1 VAVSPPRDV
10 IAVMRAGDVRHGA
23 MFGRGPTLVV
33 MAEESLW
40 CEREESAAALVAVS
54 AVLESFGR
62 VLICLDRDFR
72 VVHTSTRL
80 AEIAGLDPTQSLDG
94 RPVAGLLGSELFAGD
109 GALRHALEH
118 GERRE
123 GWRASLARADGT
135 TRLVSCSAAP
145 FKHDGEGICDPNV
158 AYLVFVRPAEE
169 DPSTGTATPVG
180 FAGMIARSSS
190 MTRLFHLVANLQA
203 SDATILL
210 TGESGTG
217 KEVLAHAIHASSLRK
232 SGHFVAVN
240 CAALPAD
247 LLESELF
254 GHVRGAFT
262 GAVRDRIGRVELA
275 AGGTLFLDEIGDLP
289 LQLQVKIL
297 RFLQEKTFERVGDSH
312 TRKADVRIIAA
323 TNMDLRRAIVEGRFR
338 EDLYYRLRVVPIE
351 IPPLRARREDI
362 EPLAR
367 FLLVRVAG
375 QHGRELRFSPD
386 AIRALLRYSWP
397 GNVRELENAIEYAV
411 AVGRGQTIQPEDLP
425 LEVLETAASS
435 TSLVRATAG
444 APAGEA
450 QSIRAALEAHRWNR
464 DATAR
469 SLGIGRT
476 TLWRKMREC
485 GLVGD
490 VQTCERNVPI
500 ETVTAVTSPGLT
512 DSHHRR

>member
-1 VAVSPPRDV
+1 
-10 IAVMRAGDVRHGA
+10 
-23 MFGRGPTLVV
+23 
-33 MAEESLW
+33 MADEILG
-40 CEREESAAALVAVS
+40 CERDESAAALIAVS
-54 AVLESFGR
+54 AVLESLGR
-62 VLICLDRDFR
+62 ALICLDREFR
-72 VVHTSTRL
+72 VVHTSALLGEMIGVDAVRSYL
-80 AEIAGLDPTQSLDG
+80 GH
-94 RPVAGLLGSELFAGD
+94 PVSQLLGSELFAAD
-109 GALRHALEH
+109 GALRDALER

-123 GWRASLARADGT
+123 GWRASMALPDGT

-145 FKHDGEGICDPNV
+145 FRHDDRGICDPNV
-158 AYLVFVRPAEE
+158 AYIIIVRPAED
-169 DPSTGTATPVG
+169 DPSTGTASPTG
-180 FAGMIARSSS
+180 FAGMIARSSA
-190 MTRLFHLVANLQA
+190 MTRLFHLIDNLQT

-217 KEVLAHAIHASSLRK
+217 KEVLAHAVHANSPRK
-232 SGHFVAVN
+232 EGRFVAVN
-240 CAALPAD
+240 CGALPAE

-262 GAVRDRIGRVELA
+262 GAIRDRIGRVELA

-289 LQLQVKIL
+289 LQLQVKFL

-323 TNMDLRRAIVEGRFR
+323 TNVELRRAIVEGRFR

-367 FLLVRVAG
+367 FLLVRVAA
-375 QHGRELRFSPD
+375 QHGRELRFSSD

-425 LEVLETAASS
+425 LEILEPASLPVTHSAEHRVAA
-435 TSLVRATAG
+435 VG
-444 APAGEA
+444 PGEA
-450 QSIRAALEAHRWNR
+450 QAIRSALESHHWNR
-464 DATAR
+464 EATAR
-469 SLGIGRT
+469 ALGVGRT

-485 GLVGD
+485 GLAED
-490 VQTCERNVPI
+490 V
-500 ETVTAVTSPGLT
+500 
-512 DSHHRR
+512 

>member
-1 VAVSPPRDV
+1 MTTMEEPAVC
-10 IAVMRAGDVRHGA
+10 
-23 MFGRGPTLVV
+23 T
-33 MAEESLW
+33 
-40 CEREESAAALVAVS
+40 REESASALIAVS
-54 AVLESFGR
+54 AVLESLGR
-62 VLICLDRDFR
+62 GLLCLDRAFR
-72 VVHTSTRL
+72 VVHISTPL
-80 AEIAGLDPTQSLDG
+80 TGMAGVDSDAIVG
-94 RPVAGLLGSELFAGD
+94 RPVEQLLGSELFATD
-109 GALRHALEH
+109 GALRHALER

-123 GWRASLARADGT
+123 GWRASMALPDGS

-145 FKHDGEGICDPNV
+145 FKPDSMGVCDPNV
-158 AYLVFVRPAEE
+158 AYVIIIRPAED
-169 DPSTGTATPVG
+169 DPSTGTASPTG
-180 FAGMIARSSS
+180 FSGMIARSSA
-190 MTRLFHLVANLQA
+190 MTRLFHLVDNLQT

-232 SGHFVAVN
+232 GNRFVAIN

-262 GAVRDRIGRVELA
+262 GAVRDRQGRVELA

-297 RFLQEKTFERVGDSH
+297 RFLQEKTFERVGESH
-312 TRKADVRIIAA
+312 TRRADARIIAA
-323 TNMDLRRAIVEGRFR
+323 TNVDLRRAIVEGRFR
-338 EDLYYRLRVVPIE
+338 EDLFYRLRVVPIE

-367 FLLVRVAG
+367 HLLVRVAA

-386 AIRALLRYSWP
+386 TIRVLLRYSWP

-425 LEVLETAASS
+425 LELTETRDT
-435 TSLVRATAG
+435 TSQHG
-444 APAGEA
+444 GNHPHHPAQALEA
-450 QSIRAALEAHRWNR
+450 QSLRLILDQHHWNR
-464 DATAR
+464 EATAQA
-469 SLGIGRT
+469 LGIGRT

-485 GLVGD
+485 GLA
-490 VQTCERNVPI
+490 E
-500 ETVTAVTSPGLT
+500 
-512 DSHHRR
+512 

>member
-1 VAVSPPRDV
+1 MDPL
-10 IAVMRAGDVRHGA
+10 I
-23 MFGRGPTLVV
+23 
-33 MAEESLW
+33 
-40 CEREESAAALVAVS
+40 AVS
-54 AVLESFGR
+54 AVFGSFGR
-62 VLICLDRDFR
+62 ALICVDPDFR
-72 VVHTSTRL
+72 VVHTS
-80 AEIAGLDPTQSLDG
+80 AGLGQLDADG
-94 RPVAGLLGSELFAGD
+94 RPVAELLGSELFAVD
-109 GALRHALEH
+109 GALRHALER

-123 GWRASLARADGT
+123 GWRASLALPDGT

-145 FKHDGEGICDPNV
+145 FQHPDQDICDPRV
-158 AYLVFVRPAEE
+158 AYVIIVRPAEE
-169 DPSTGTATPVG
+169 DPTTGTASPTG
-180 FAGMIARSSS
+180 FSGMIARSAA
-190 MTRLFHLVANLQA
+190 MNRLFRIVDNLQA

-217 KEVLAHAIHASSLRK
+217 KEVLAHAIHANSTRK
-232 SGHFVAVN
+232 SGRFVAVN
-240 CAALPAD
+240 CAALPGD

-289 LQLQVKIL
+289 PSLQVKLL

-323 TNMDLRRAIVEGRFR
+323 TNLDLRRAIVEGRFR

-367 FLLVRVAG
+367 FLLVRVAA

-425 LEVLETAASS
+425 TEVLEPAMPAVARIAPDGE
-435 TSLVRATAG
+435 VRTLR
-444 APAGEA
+444 E
-450 QSIRAALEAHRWNR
+450 ALEQHQWNR
-464 DATAR
+464 EATAR
-469 SLGIGRT
+469 ALGIGRT
-476 TLWRKMREC
+476 TLWRKMREA
-485 GLVGD
+485 GLAI
-490 VQTCERNVPI
+490 R
-500 ETVTAVTSPGLT
+500 
-512 DSHHRR
+512 

>member
-1 VAVSPPRDV
+1 
-10 IAVMRAGDVRHGA
+10 MRYVHGRSEA
-23 MFGRGPTLVV
+23 ESV
-33 MAEESLW
+33 MAEEILW
-40 CEREESAAALVAVS
+40 CEHEESAAGLIAVS

-62 VLICLDRDFR
+62 VLICLDRQFR
-72 VVHTSTRL
+72 IVHTSPLLGDLIGTD
-80 AEIAGLDPTQSLDG
+80 AMQSLEG
-94 RPVAGLLGSELFAGD
+94 RPVAELLGSELFAAD
-109 GALRHALEH
+109 GAMRHALER

-123 GWRASLARADGT
+123 GWRASMALSDGT

-145 FKHDGEGICDPNV
+145 FKRDRDGICDPNV
-158 AYLVFVRPAEE
+158 AYVMFIRPAEE
-169 DPSTGTATPVG
+169 DPSTGTASPVG
-180 FAGMIARSSS
+180 FSGMIARSSA
-190 MTRLFHLVANLQA
+190 MTRLFHLVDNLQA

-217 KEVLAHAIHASSLRK
+217 KEVLAHAIHANSLRR
-232 SGHFVAVN
+232 GNRFVAVN
-240 CAALPAD
+240 CAALPAE

-262 GAVRDRIGRVELA
+262 GAIRDRIGRVELA
-275 AGGTLFLDEIGDLP
+275 AGGTLFLDELGDLP
-289 LQLQVKIL
+289 LLLQVKLL

-312 TRKADVRIIAA
+312 TRKADVRIVAA
-323 TNMDLRRAIVEGRFR
+323 TNVDLRRAIVEGRFR

-351 IPPLRARREDI
+351 IPPLRARREDV

-425 LEVLETAASS
+425 VEVLEPGVLSRAGSRESLTATVES
-435 TSLVRATAG
+435 
-444 APAGEA
+444 AGEA
-450 QSIRAALEAHRWNR
+450 QAIRAALEKHHWNR
-464 DATAR
+464 EATACE
-469 SLGIGRT
+469 LGIGRT

-485 GLVGD
+485 GLADG
-490 VQTCERNVPI
+490 VQTFERNVPN
-500 ETVTAVTSPGLT
+500 ETMTAVMPKQLT
-512 DSHHRR
+512 DSNDEG

>member
-1 VAVSPPRDV
+1 MSEE
-10 IAVMRAGDVRHGA
+10 
-23 MFGRGPTLVV
+23 TL
-33 MAEESLW
+33 A
-40 CEREESAAALVAVS
+40 CERDESASALLAVS
-54 AVLESFGR
+54 AVMGSFGR
-62 VLICLDRDFR
+62 MLICLDQEFR
-72 VVHTSTRL
+72 VVHTSTL
-80 AEIAGLDPTQSLDG
+80 LGEILGVDAARALIG
-94 RPVAGLLGSELFAGD
+94 RPVAELLGMELFAAD
-109 GALRHALEH
+109 GALRHALEQ

-123 GWRASLARADGT
+123 GWRASMALPDGT

-145 FKHDGEGICDPNV
+145 LVHDSNGICDPNV
-158 AYLVFVRPAEE
+158 AYVIIVRPAEE
-169 DPSTGTATPVG
+169 DPSTGTASPVG
-180 FAGMIARSSS
+180 FSGMIARSSA
-190 MTRLFHLVANLQA
+190 MTRLFHLVDNLQA

-217 KEVLAHAIHASSLRK
+217 KEVLAHAIHANSLRK
-232 SGHFVAVN
+232 GNRFVAIN
-240 CAALPAD
+240 CAALPAE

-262 GAVRDRIGRVELA
+262 GAVRDRVGRVELA

-323 TNMDLRRAIVEGRFR
+323 TNVELRRAIVEGRFR
-338 EDLYYRLRVVPIE
+338 DDLYYRLRVVPIE

-375 QHGRELRFSPD
+375 QHGRELRFSAD

-425 LEVLETAASS
+425 QEILEPARPFTA
-435 TSLVRATAG
+435 SLATASLARNDHG
-444 APAGEA
+444 VVAQGSEA
-450 QSIRAALEAHRWNR
+450 EQIRAALEKNHWNR
-464 DATAR
+464 ETTAR
-469 SLGIGRT
+469 DLGMGRT

-485 GLVGD
+485 GLVNG
-490 VQTCERNVPI
+490 VSTFEQSVPMKQ
-500 ETVTAVTSPGLT
+500 
-512 DSHHRR
+512 